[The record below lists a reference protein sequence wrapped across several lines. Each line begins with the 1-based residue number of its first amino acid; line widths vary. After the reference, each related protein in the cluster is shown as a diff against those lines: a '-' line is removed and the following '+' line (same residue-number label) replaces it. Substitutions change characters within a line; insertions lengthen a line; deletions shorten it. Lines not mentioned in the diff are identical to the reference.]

1 MEIDE
6 DSKANGKSNK
16 NVTTLEEYSTII
28 TQYNEVSFFSFN
40 VPCDTML
47 NLLRKDPSVLS

>member
-6 DSKANGKSNK
+6 DSKANEKSNK
-16 NVTTLEEYSTII
+16 NFTTLEEYNII
-28 TQYNEVSFFSFN
+28 IIQYNEVSFFSFS
-40 VPCDTML
+40 VSCDIMF

>member
-40 VPCDTML
+40 VPCDTMF
-47 NLLRKDPSVLS
+47 NLLRKDPSVMS